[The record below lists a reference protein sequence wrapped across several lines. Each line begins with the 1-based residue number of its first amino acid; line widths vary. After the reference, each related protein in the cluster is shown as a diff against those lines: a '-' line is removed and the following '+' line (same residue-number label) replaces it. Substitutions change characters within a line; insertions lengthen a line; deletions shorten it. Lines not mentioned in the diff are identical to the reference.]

1 MTVLT
6 RVSTLGDGMAVATS
20 ARHATSPHLRARAL
34 GLVVHA
40 LSPAGLGLAPTSQ
53 LLGILAMLT
62 LPACT
67 IAAWAWDRSVRRRYT
82 AWANSNAGDD
92 DRPSVEPAT

>member
-1 MTVLT
+1 MQYPLSTIRQIR
-6 RVSTLGDGMAVATS
+6 RVVIAFVALATTLLAIT
-20 ARHATSPHLRARAL
+20 
-34 GLVVHA
+34 LVVHA